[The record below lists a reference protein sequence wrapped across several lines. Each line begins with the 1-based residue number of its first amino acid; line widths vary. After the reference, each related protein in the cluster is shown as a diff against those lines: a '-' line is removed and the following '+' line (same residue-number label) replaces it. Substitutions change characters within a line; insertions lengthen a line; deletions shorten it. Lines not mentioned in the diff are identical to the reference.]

1 MSKTSTTRPS
11 AELALTVVSAAA
23 PAALLAYHL
32 AQNRKARHTHQQGAQ
47 TQKWF
52 RGAFHTPFSS
62 ALTLDL
68 SFSTVAFLI
77 FAKREVDAGRVK
89 GPFWLYAFLNLCVGL
104 SPAFPL
110 LLLRRNRTGLNGS

>member
-32 AQNRKARHTHQQGAQ
+32 AQNRKARHTQ
-47 TQKWF
+47 QKWF